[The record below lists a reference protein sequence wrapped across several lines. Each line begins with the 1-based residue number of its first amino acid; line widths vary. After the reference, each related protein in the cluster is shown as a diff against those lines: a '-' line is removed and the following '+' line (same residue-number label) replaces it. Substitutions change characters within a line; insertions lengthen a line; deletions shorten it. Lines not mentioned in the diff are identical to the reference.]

1 MENEKQE
8 RYIRFRED
16 RNSYEIQLRPKVD
29 GKTIS
34 IVRTAKSME
43 KAIEIRDNL
52 MDLYK
57 MDKALLLAVVGRK
70 KEEKPKKV
78 DKIILLKNSILR
90 WYKYRKKPFIEEST
104 IESYNTMIFVHIY
117 PILGELNVKK
127 IDSDIIQT
135 FLMSLLK
142 NGNKHVCKKSDELS
156 IKYVQKIRTFLKS
169 YFNYLVEQEI
179 ITKNP
184 CINTKLPKQRKVERA
199 YFSEDA
205 KRKFMDHL
213 RKNNYGKYFLFKMY
227 FETGCRR
234 GEILGIPW
242 RNVNFVKKSIFI
254 KQTVIKDI
262 ENFKGKI
269 KGTPKTEASI
279 RWVRLS
285 DKTMYTLKIM
295 YELQKRNE
303 LDFSEDTLIFHKKDG
318 SCYTP
323 ASISQCFK
331 RYVRIL
337 GLDERLSLHCTRHTM
352 AKILLK
358 EKVPLPTIQHIGG
371 WADVTTLL
379 NTYGHSD
386 IEEETDA
393 MKYLSV

>member
-1 MENEKQE
+1 MESEKQE
-8 RYIRFRED
+8 KYIRFRED

-43 KAIEIRDNL
+43 EAIETRDNL

-57 MDKALLLAVVGRK
+57 MDKSLLLAVIGKK
-70 KEEKPKKV
+70 KEEKPKKI
-78 DKIILLKNSILR
+78 DKVILLKDSILR

-104 IESYNTMIFVHIY
+104 IESYNTMIFVHVY
-117 PILGELNVKK
+117 PILGELNVRK

-156 IKYVQKIRTFLKS
+156 IKYVQKIRTFIKS

-179 ITKNP
+179 ISKNP

-199 YFSEDA
+199 YFNEDA

-213 RKNNYGKYFLFKMY
+213 RKTNYSKYFLFKMY

-242 RNVNFVKKSIFI
+242 RNVDFVKKAIFI
-254 KQTVIKDI
+254 KQTIIKDI

-279 RWVRLS
+279 RWIRLS
-285 DKTMYTLKIM
+285 DKMMYTLKFM

-303 LDFSEDTLIFHKKDG
+303 PNFSEDTLIFHKKDG

-323 ASISQCFK
+323 GSISQCFK

-337 GLDERLSLHCTRHTM
+337 GLDERLTLHCTRHTM

-379 NTYGHSD
+379 NIYGHSD
-386 IEEETDA
+386 VEEETDA